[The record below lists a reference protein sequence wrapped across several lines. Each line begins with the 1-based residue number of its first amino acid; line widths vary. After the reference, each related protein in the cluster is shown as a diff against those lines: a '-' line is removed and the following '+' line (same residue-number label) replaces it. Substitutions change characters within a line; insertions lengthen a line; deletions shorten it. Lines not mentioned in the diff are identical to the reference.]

1 MITIALHH
9 MGGEQ
14 WTAGLIV
21 QEMLLQALRSLPA
34 PRPCVK
40 LTVWKETPGRDIE
53 AFRPLVDEVICLPAT
68 GGKERAEVLK
78 RHGVDVFFSLPTESA
93 LDLNIP
99 RIVWMYDFQHRH
111 YPENFTTAEVA
122 RRNHLFKAHAASAD
136 RILIYSQ
143 TVMDDLA
150 AVAPESIERA
160 CLLRFVP
167 YIPSNCCET
176 APEEVRL
183 RHGLPERFFF
193 LPNHFLPH
201 KNHAVVID
209 ALGHLAA
216 GGSRPVV
223 VCTGQDKAP
232 LAETLAARCN
242 KLSIEKQFMRL
253 GLVSRGDY
261 FQLLRQS
268 VALINPSLFEG
279 FGLSVA
285 EAAGLG
291 KRALLSDIPVLRE
304 HDAPRAGYFAPDDY
318 LELASKMAALWD
330 DASAGCNHDPA
341 TERQALAQL
350 SVRRNVFGMNLMRV
364 ALEAAANR
372 TGTGKTCLME
382 AICA

>member
-21 QEMLLQALRSLPA
+21 QEMLLQALHSLPA

-40 LTVWKETPGRDIE
+40 LTVWKETPERDIE
-53 AFRPLVDEVICLPAT
+53 AFRSLVDEVICLPAA
-68 GGKERAEVLK
+68 GGKERAEVLG

-111 YPENFTTAEVA
+111 YPENFSTAEVN
-122 RRNHLFKAHAASAD
+122 RRDRLFKAHAASAD

-143 TVMDDLA
+143 AVMTDLA
-150 AVAPESIERA
+150 AVAPESIGRA
-160 CLLRFVP
+160 RLVRFVP
-167 YIPSNCCET
+167 HIPPNCCEM
-176 APEEVRL
+176 APGEICL
-183 RHGLPERFFF
+183 RYGLPERFFF

-201 KNHAVVID
+201 KNHAIVIE

-216 GGSRPVV
+216 CGRKPAV
-223 VCTGQDKAP
+223 VCTGQDKT
-232 LAETLAARCN
+232 LVAETLAARCG
-242 KLSIEKQFMRL
+242 KLSIEKQFIRL
-253 GLVSRGDY
+253 GLVPRGDY
-261 FQLLRQS
+261 FQLLRKS

-291 KRALLSDIPVLRE
+291 KKVLLSDIPVLRE
-304 HDAPRAGYFAPDDY
+304 HDAPRAEYFAPDDS

-330 DASAGCNHDPA
+330 DASTGFCRDPA
-341 TERQALAQL
+341 AERQALARL
-350 SVRRNVFGMNLMRV
+350 SVRRDLFGMNVMRIAQEAV
-364 ALEAAANR
+364 ENRAGAGNACLLEAVGA
-372 TGTGKTCLME
+372 
-382 AICA
+382 